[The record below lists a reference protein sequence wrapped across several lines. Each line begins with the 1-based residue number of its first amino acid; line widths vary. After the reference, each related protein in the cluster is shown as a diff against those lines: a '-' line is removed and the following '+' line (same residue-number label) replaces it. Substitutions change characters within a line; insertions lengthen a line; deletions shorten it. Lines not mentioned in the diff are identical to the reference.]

1 MESIFTLVQV
11 FLLIANDSNTYSL
24 LGKTLSLEA
33 RRSEK
38 MSLNVAQN
46 EKNGLR

>member
-24 LGKTLSLEA
+24 LGKILSLEA
-33 RRSEK
+33 KKEWK
-38 MSLNVAQN
+38 NVT
-46 EKNGLR
+46 